1 MIGSISGKIKAK
13 VAVMD
18 PDRYGRSDT
27 SALGRWFWEIDK
39 VLLLLVSVLIGI
51 GLIAVAAASPAA
63 AQRYSG
69 GNVRFSELYYF
80 WRQLAWIGIGV
91 PVMIGISMMPRERAR
106 RLSLTGAAFF
116 FVLLIFVPV
125 LGPEVNGAKRWINF
139 GLGQVQPSEFL
150 KPFFVV
156 SMAWLLSLRE
166 ADKSLPVY
174 WMSAA
179 VTGSIAY
186 LLMKQP
192 DFGST
197 IIFVSVW
204 VAMLALAGVSIR
216 VLGGLAIAGVI
227 GIVLAYFFYDVAT
240 ARIDEFLFGTGDNFQ
255 TENAMRTLTAG
266 GLFGMGPGGGTRKF
280 GLPEPHTDYIFS
292 VIGEEFGLIACFAIA
307 LLYLGIVARADQAA
321 RRGQQ
326 LRHTCRCRAGHRV
339 RAAGADQHDGERP
352 ARAVQGHDTAIHQ
365 LWRKLD
371 ACALHRHGLAAR
383 FHPAEPVS
391 HAFTIRCEM
400 ERGVADYMNF
410 VLAAGGTGGHM
421 VPAHALAAELKSR
434 GHGVLLITDERGAR
448 YPGLFEGV
456 PVHILPAGRLG
467 GGPVGWLKALGSV
480 VKGRAQAKRLYREH
494 RPDAVVGFGGY
505 PAFPSLLAA
514 SAMRIPTV
522 LHEQNAVLGRV
533 NRLLAGEA
541 EAIGTAY
548 EKVERL
554 KSKYAKSA
562 VIVGNPVRES
572 VARLGE
578 LPFPAFDEFAPLKIL
593 VTGGSQGAR
602 ILGRIVPEGLGLLQ
616 PSLRRRLQ
624 IVQQCRPEDI
634 ERVRSRYA
642 ELGIPAELTTYIEDM
657 PSKLADAH
665 LVIGR
670 AGASTIAE
678 LGAGGRAARRIPGA
692 AAPPAH
698 HTETARPI
706 TAPPSCSRCCSTA
719 LRARWSFRRGNG
731 RSPDRERPRDHRRRR
746 SADNSGV

>member
-1 MIGSISGKIKAK
+1 
-13 VAVMD
+13 
-18 PDRYGRSDT
+18 
-27 SALGRWFWEIDK
+27 
-39 VLLLLVSVLIGI
+39 
-51 GLIAVAAASPAA
+51 
-63 AQRYSG
+63 
-69 GNVRFSELYYF
+69 
-80 WRQLAWIGIGV
+80 
-91 PVMIGISMMPRERAR
+91 
-106 RLSLTGAAFF
+106 
-116 FVLLIFVPV
+116 
-125 LGPEVNGAKRWINF
+125 
-139 GLGQVQPSEFL
+139 
-150 KPFFVV
+150 
-156 SMAWLLSLRE
+156 
-166 ADKSLPVY
+166 
-174 WMSAA
+174 
-179 VTGSIAY
+179 
-186 LLMKQP
+186 
-192 DFGST
+192 
-197 IIFVSVW
+197 
-204 VAMLALAGVSIR
+204 
-216 VLGGLAIAGVI
+216 
-227 GIVLAYFFYDVAT
+227 
-240 ARIDEFLFGTGDNFQ
+240 
-255 TENAMRTLTAG
+255 
-266 GLFGMGPGGGTRKF
+266 
-280 GLPEPHTDYIFS
+280 
-292 VIGEEFGLIACFAIA
+292 
-307 LLYLGIVARADQAA
+307 
-321 RRGQQ
+321 
-326 LRHTCRCRAGHRV
+326 
-339 RAAGADQHDGERP
+339 
-352 ARAVQGHDTAIHQ
+352 
-365 LWRKLD
+365 
-371 ACALHRHGLAAR
+371 
-383 FHPAEPVS
+383 
-391 HAFTIRCEM
+391 
-400 ERGVADYMNF
+400 MNF

-554 KSKYAKSA
+554 KSKYSKSA

-678 LGAGGRAARRIPGA
+678 LGAAGRPAILIPFAAATDDHQTVNAREITAAGGARTIQESDFRPEVLARQIEALAMDPVALNNAAARALSVGRPHA
-692 AAPPAH
+692 ARDLADVV
-698 HTETARPI
+698 ERV
-706 TAPPSCSRCCSTA
+706 
-719 LRARWSFRRGNG
+719 GNG
-731 RSPDRERPRDHRRRR
+731 LSPLAVGPVLSPRKR
-746 SADNSGV
+746 AEAPAGGVPA